1 MRNSWLALPCLIA
14 LTLGSTLS
22 VGASSPDMS
31 RNNTVAM
38 AVNVPMIQPAVT
50 AAQAPAAVPTS
61 DNLNQAEARQYM
73 LSLINRDRASMG
85 LRPVVLDETA
95 AGRAAQTHSD
105 DMASKGYLSHY
116 DPSGA
121 NPIQRYT
128 EIGGSDYVM
137 ENVDIHTVG
146 DYSPR
151 AAAVAVPVDSNPT
164 FKKSEID
171 HLESLY
177 FNEVAPYDGHRKNI
191 LDPAH
196 TSVGL
201 GLSRA
206 DAGRRGVRLVSDQ
219 EFINKYG
226 EFQPIPTKAASGQK
240 IGVQGHLQKGYKL
253 FNVDV
258 TVSAIPQSMSMAQLA
273 VPASYGL
280 PTNRLTT
287 YFPPPYASPTKVAV
301 KSTRDGEDFA
311 LEVNTSKWAPGQYYF
326 AVWAVGEDRN
336 HPFVVS
342 VRTVNVSDTM
352 TTIASR

>member
-1 MRNSWLALPCLIA
+1 
-14 LTLGSTLS
+14 
-22 VGASSPDMS
+22 
-31 RNNTVAM
+31 
-38 AVNVPMIQPAVT
+38 MIQQGDT
-50 AAQAPAAVPTS
+50 ATTAPVAVPTS
-61 DNLNQAEARQYM
+61 DNLTQEQGRQYM
-73 LSLINRDRASMG
+73 LSLINRDRATMG
-85 LRPVVLDETA
+85 LKPVVIDET
-95 AGRAAQTHSD
+95 AGRAAQLHCD

-116 DPSGA
+116 DPNGA

-151 AAAVAVPVDSNPT
+151 AAAVTVSVDIAPT
-164 FKKSEID
+164 FKKSEIE

-177 FNEVAPYDGHRKNI
+177 FNEVAPNDGHRKNI

-226 EFQPIPTKAASGQK
+226 EFQPIPTKAAPGQK
-240 IGVQGHLQKGYKL
+240 IGFQGRLQKGVKF

-258 TVSAIPQSMSMAQLA
+258 TENAIPQSMSMAQLA
-273 VPASYGL
+273 IPASYGL
-280 PTNRLTT
+280 PSNRVAT
-287 YFPPPYASPTKVAV
+287 YFPPPYASPAKVIV
-301 KSTRDGEDFA
+301 KKAQGGEEFS

-342 VRTVNVSDTM
+342 VRTVTVSDTIE
-352 TTIASR
+352 TIASR